1 MCEPTTIA
9 LIATTVIAG
18 AVSYQQSKA
27 QSEYQSK
34 VAERNAEIQEN
45 QAADARARGILAAEE
60 RRDQV
65 RQMEAQQAVGLAG
78 SGLDIS
84 SGTSLDLFAETATL
98 GEYDIQTVQANAARE
113 AFGYETQAAN
123 SLMDA
128 RAARTMGKNQRT
140 GTLLTTAASAG
151 SQGYGAYASS
161 TPTSAG
167 TYGGGT
173 VGNLYG

>member
-1 MCEPTTIA
+1 MCNPVA
-9 LIATTVIAG
+9 VVLVATAVSG
-18 AVSYQQSKA
+18 AVQYQQQKA
-27 QSEYQSK
+27 SSEYQSK
-34 VAERNAEIQEN
+34 VAERNADIQEN
-45 QAADARARGILAAEE
+45 QAADARARGVLAAEE

-78 SGLDIS
+78 NGLDIS

-113 AFGYETQAAN
+113 AFGYDTQAAN

-128 RAARTMGKNQRT
+128 KAARTMGKNART
-140 GTLLTTAASAG
+140 GTLLTTAASVG

-161 TPTSAG
+161 APTSAG
-167 TYGGGT
+167 TYGGGS